1 MTRDPLDVLR
11 LPGVPIQPRTAF
23 AEALWR
29 RMSGGQEADE
39 GSATIRYFVDDL
51 DRAIAFYRDQLGFEQ
66 ELLDPSPTF
75 AMLYRGE
82 LRLLLSVPGE
92 PHALP
97 DGTLPEPG
105 GWNRISLRVSNLNAT
120 VAALRAG
127 GVAFRRGITA
137 GVAVDT
143 ALLTDPSGNPVELFE
158 ARAGYHERT
167 TTKE

>member
-1 MTRDPLDVLR
+1 MTPDPLDALR
-11 LPGVPIQPRTAF
+11 LPSVPVEPRPAF
-23 AEALWR
+23 ADALWR
-29 RMSGGQEADE
+29 RIWGGEEAIPR
-39 GSATIRYFVDDL
+39 SATVRYFVENL
-51 DRAIAFYRDQLGFEQ
+51 DEAIAFYRDQLGFEE
-66 ELLDPSPTF
+66 ELHAPPTF

-105 GWNRISLRVSNLNAT
+105 GWNRISLRVTNLNAT
-120 VAALRAG
+120 VTALRAS
-127 GVAFRRGITA
+127 GVVFRHGIAA

-143 ALLTDPSGNPVELFE
+143 ALLADPSGNPVELFE

-167 TTKE
+167 TPKE

>member
-1 MTRDPLDVLR
+1 MTPDPLHALR
-11 LPGVPIQPRTAF
+11 LPSVPIEPRPAF
-23 AEALWR
+23 AEALWQR
-29 RMSGGQEADE
+29 IAGGEELVAQ
-39 GSATIRYFVDDL
+39 SATVRYFVDDV
-51 DRAIAFYRDQLGFEQ
+51 DQAIAFYRDQLAFEE
-66 ELLDPSPTF
+66 ELHPSPTF
-75 AMLYRGE
+75 AMLYRGD

-120 VAALRAG
+120 VAALRAS
-127 GVAFRRGITA
+127 GVSFRRGIAA

-143 ALLTDPSGNPVELFE
+143 ALLADPSGNPVELFE
-158 ARAGYHERT
+158 PRAGYHERT

>member
-1 MTRDPLDVLR
+1 MIPDPLDGLR
-11 LPGVPIQPRTAF
+11 LPQVPIEPRPAF

-29 RMSGGQEADE
+29 RIAGDE
-39 GSATIRYFVDDL
+39 GAVARSATVRYFVGDL
-51 DRAIAFYRDQLGFEQ
+51 GEAIAFYCDRLGFEE
-66 ELLDPSPTF
+66 ELHPSSTF

-105 GWNRISLRVSNLNAT
+105 GWNRISLGVSDLHAT
-120 VAALRAG
+120 VSALRAE
-127 GVAFRRGITA
+127 GVTLRREIAA

-143 ALLTDPSGNPVELFE
+143 ALVADPSGNLVELFE
-158 ARAGYHERT
+158 PRAGYHERT

>member
-11 LPGVPIQPRTAF
+11 LPSVPVQPRPAF
-23 AEALWR
+23 AEALWQ
-29 RMSGGQEADE
+29 RMSGGDVPDE
-39 GSATIRYFVDDL
+39 GPATMRYFVDDL
-51 DRAIAFYRDQLGFEQ
+51 DRAIAFYRDQLGFEL
-66 ELLDPSPTF
+66 ELDPSPTF
-75 AMLYRGE
+75 AMLYRGD

-120 VAALRAG
+120 VAALSAS
-127 GVAFRRGITA
+127 GVTFRRGITA

-143 ALLTDPSGNPVELFE
+143 ALLADPSGNPVELFE
-158 ARAGYHERT
+158 PRTGYHERT

>member
-1 MTRDPLDVLR
+1 MTPDPLHALR
-11 LPGVPIQPRTAF
+11 LPSVPIGPRPAF

-29 RMSGGQEADE
+29 RIAGGEELLAQ
-39 GSATIRYFVDDL
+39 SATVRYFVDDV
-51 DRAIAFYRDQLGFEQ
+51 DQAVAFYRDQLGFEE
-66 ELLDPSPTF
+66 ELHPSPTF
-75 AMLYRGE
+75 AMLYRGD

-97 DGTLPEPG
+97 DGTLPQPG

-127 GVAFRRGITA
+127 GVTFRRGIAA

-143 ALLTDPSGNPVELFE
+143 ALVADPSGNPVELFE
-158 ARAGYHERT
+158 PRAGYHERT

>member
-1 MTRDPLDVLR
+1 MTPDPLDVLR
-11 LPGVPIQPRTAF
+11 LPSVPIEPRAVF
-23 AEALWR
+23 ANALWR
-29 RMSGGQEADE
+29 RVAGGEELVAQ
-39 GSATIRYFVDDL
+39 SATVRYFVEDL
-51 DRAIAFYRDQLGFEQ
+51 DEAVAFYRDRLGFEE
-66 ELLDPSPTF
+66 ELHPSPTF
-75 AMLYRGE
+75 AMLYRGD

-127 GVAFRRGITA
+127 GVTFRREIAT

-143 ALLTDPSGNPVELFE
+143 ALVADPSGNPVELFE
-158 ARAGYHERT
+158 SRAGYHERT